1 MKKKLVMILM
11 AVMVAS
17 ATLGGC
23 GQKGAETGT
32 SVSAEEEDVQISYKE
47 LMKATDYKVQKYVKL
62 NDYMNMTVELSQ
74 DYSITDE
81 QIQEYIEY
89 LLSMYPEY
97 ETTDKT
103 TVENGDIVNID
114 YVGKVD
120 GEEFNGGSATGQHLE
135 IGSGSFIDGFEDGLV
150 GAVKGDQKD
159 LNLTFPDPYPKN
171 PDLAGKA
178 VVFEVTVNAVKERS
192 VPELTDEFVASVSP
206 DDGTVEKYR
215 ESTRENL
222 LEQKQLSIDNQR
234 DTDILNAVVD
244 NSEVV
249 CSTASIDEAYD
260 TQLKAYTNMLS
271 SYGVDLATYAGMIG
285 SDEDSFKQ
293 EIRQEAKE
301 MAKQSLVL
309 NEIAK
314 QENITIDDSDKEALA
329 KRYGYESLKTML
341 QNDNI
346 DQKMVDDTALM
357 QKTLDFL
364 VENAKITVSTEENN
378 AALNTEAAEDEA
390 E

>member
-1 MKKKLVMILM
+1 MKKWKIAGICL
-11 AVMVAS
+11 AVAVAAAAS
-17 ATLGGC
+17 GC
-23 GQKGAETGT
+23 GKKTGTETTAAESTAAETEEY
-32 SVSAEEEDVQISYKE
+32 VAESS
-47 LMKATDYKVQKYVKL
+47 VKL
-62 NDYMNMTVELSQ
+62 GEYKGIAVTVTEASV
-74 DYSITDE
+74 TDE
-81 QIQEYIEY
+81 EVENQIQQVLNSKAEYREVDRAAQ
-89 LLSMYPEY
+89 
-97 ETTDKT
+97 T
-103 TVENGDIVNID
+103 GDQVNID
-114 YVGKVD
+114 YKGLLD
-120 GEEFNGGSATGQHLE
+120 GEAFEGGTAEGYDLTL
-135 IGSGSFIDGFEDGLV
+135 GSGSFIDGFEDGLV

-271 SYGVDLATYAGMIG
+271 STVFAVNVAYGSSPASCFPMTTAFGTYWNI
-285 SDEDSFKQ
+285 DRSFMLSPKTHASSSA
-293 EIRQEAKE
+293 IPYCFKIH
-301 MAKQSLVL
+301 S
-309 NEIAK
+309 I
-314 QENITIDDSDKEALA
+314 ALA
-329 KRYGYESLKTML
+329 LECPIGTHS
-341 QNDNI
+341 
-346 DQKMVDDTALM
+346 
-357 QKTLDFL
+357 
-364 VENAKITVSTEENN
+364 
-378 AALNTEAAEDEA
+378 
-390 E
+390 

>member
-1 MKKKLVMILM
+1 MKKWKIAGICL
-11 AVMVAS
+11 AVAVAAAS
-17 ATLGGC
+17 GC
-23 GQKGAETGT
+23 GKKTGTETTAAESTAAETEEY
-32 SVSAEEEDVQISYKE
+32 VAESS
-47 LMKATDYKVQKYVKL
+47 VKL
-62 NDYMNMTVELSQ
+62 GEYKGIAVTVTEASV
-74 DYSITDE
+74 TDE
-81 QIQEYIEY
+81 EVENQIQQVLNSKAEYREVDRAAQ
-89 LLSMYPEY
+89 M
-97 ETTDKT
+97 
-103 TVENGDIVNID
+103 GDQVNID
-114 YVGKVD
+114 YKGLLD
-120 GEEFNGGSATGQHLE
+120 GEAFKGGTAEGYDLTL
-135 IGSGSFIDGFEDGLV
+135 GSGSFIDGFEDGLV

-192 VPELTDEFVASVSP
+192 VPELTDEFVSSVSP

-285 SDEDSFKQ
+285 SDEDSFQQ

-329 KRYGYESLKTML
+329 KRYGYESLETML

>member
-1 MKKKLVMILM
+1 MKRWKIAGICL
-11 AVMVAS
+11 AVAVAAAAS
-17 ATLGGC
+17 GC
-23 GQKGAETGT
+23 GKKTGTETTAAESTAAETEEY
-32 SVSAEEEDVQISYKE
+32 VAESS
-47 LMKATDYKVQKYVKL
+47 VKL
-62 NDYMNMTVELSQ
+62 GEYKGIAVTVTEASV
-74 DYSITDE
+74 TDE
-81 QIQEYIEY
+81 EVENQIQQVLNSKAEYREVDRAAQ
-89 LLSMYPEY
+89 M
-97 ETTDKT
+97 
-103 TVENGDIVNID
+103 GDQVNID
-114 YVGKVD
+114 YKGLLD
-120 GEEFNGGSATGQHLE
+120 GEAFKGGTAEGYDLTL
-135 IGSGSFIDGFEDGLV
+135 GSGSFIDGFEDGLV

-159 LNLTFPDPYPKN
+159 LNLTFPDSYPNN
-171 PDLAGKA
+171 PDLAGKE

-192 VPELTDEFVASVSP
+192 FPELTDEFVASVSP

>member
-135 IGSGSFIDGFEDGLV
+135 IGSGSFIDGFEDGLIGKNV
-150 GAVKGDQKD
+150 GDTVD
-159 LNLTFPDPYPKN
+159 LNLTFPDSY
-171 PDLAGKA
+171 
-178 VVFEVTVNAVKERS
+178 S
-192 VPELTDEFVASVSP
+192 
-206 DDGTVEKYR
+206 
-215 ESTRENL
+215 
-222 LEQKQLSIDNQR
+222 
-234 DTDILNAVVD
+234 
-244 NSEVV
+244 NSHH
-249 CSTASIDEAYD
+249 
-260 TQLKAYTNMLS
+260 Q
-271 SYGVDLATYAGMIG
+271 
-285 SDEDSFKQ
+285 
-293 EIRQEAKE
+293 
-301 MAKQSLVL
+301 
-309 NEIAK
+309 
-314 QENITIDDSDKEALA
+314 
-329 KRYGYESLKTML
+329 
-341 QNDNI
+341 
-346 DQKMVDDTALM
+346 
-357 QKTLDFL
+357 
-364 VENAKITVSTEENN
+364 
-378 AALNTEAAEDEA
+378 
-390 E
+390 

>member
-1 MKKKLVMILM
+1 MKRWKIAGICL
-11 AVMVAS
+11 AVAVAAAAS
-17 ATLGGC
+17 GC
-23 GQKGAETGT
+23 GKKTGTETTAAESTAAETEEY
-32 SVSAEEEDVQISYKE
+32 VAESS
-47 LMKATDYKVQKYVKL
+47 VKL
-62 NDYMNMTVELSQ
+62 GEYKGIAVTVTEASVM
-74 DYSITDE
+74 DE
-81 QIQEYIEY
+81 EVENQIQQVLNSKAEYREVDRAAQ
-89 LLSMYPEY
+89 M
-97 ETTDKT
+97 
-103 TVENGDIVNID
+103 GDQVNID
-114 YVGKVD
+114 YKGLLD
-120 GEEFNGGSATGQHLE
+120 GEAFEGGTAEGYDLTL
-135 IGSGSFIDGFEDGLV
+135 GSGSFIDGFEDGLV

-159 LNLTFPDPYPKN
+159 LNLTFPDPYPNN

-329 KRYGYESLKTML
+329 KRYGYESLETML

-364 VENAKITVSTEENN
+364 VKNAKITVSTEENN

>member
-135 IGSGSFIDGFEDGLV
+135 IGSGSFIDGFEDGLIGKNV
-150 GAVKGDQKD
+150 GDTVD
-159 LNLTFPDPYPKN
+159 LNLTFPDSYSN
-171 PDLAGKA
+171 TDLAGKD
-178 VVFEVTVNAVKERS
+178 VVFTVTLNNILPELSDDIVKILSDKSETVEEYKKEVKDDLQATKDESYESSLREAAWNAVLDNTEVKEY
-192 VPELTDEFVASVSP
+192 PEDKVQEYIDMMNEQYETMASYYNMEF
-206 DDGTVEKYR
+206 E
-215 ESTRENL
+215 
-222 LEQKQLSIDNQR
+222 
-234 DTDILNAVVD
+234 
-244 NSEVV
+244 
-249 CSTASIDEAYD
+249 
-260 TQLKAYTNMLS
+260 
-271 SYGVDLATYAGMIG
+271 
-285 SDEDSFKQ
+285 
-293 EIRQEAKE
+293 
-301 MAKQSLVL
+301 
-309 NEIAK
+309 
-314 QENITIDDSDKEALA
+314 
-329 KRYGYESLKTML
+329 
-341 QNDNI
+341 
-346 DQKMVDDTALM
+346 
-357 QKTLDFL
+357 DFL
-364 VENAKITVSTEENN
+364 TNYMQMDQDTYDEKVK
-378 AALNTEAAEDEA
+378 EAAEKQVKSDLARDLLLDNVKKIDTSDEA
-390 E
+390 RQSIYEYYAEYYGYDDVDSFLEAMENADNMDKLEALVKLEMVQNWVADNCKQVESKSDSDSKSE